1 VVVSLV
7 GVPIGLV
14 VSLVSRFWGH
24 GMTYESNHFWDKG
37 GGW

>member
-7 GVPIGLV
+7 AVPIGLV